1 MACIKKLNSD
11 ILFDCANFAVIGG
24 VGNVDELVLI
34 NSDDISTVSIV
45 NGLATVTMKTGT
57 KGFTANSI
65 RNSIS
70 YTDAIKT
77 SDVAPNMEEHSII
90 IKLMTTN
97 TVDAAEFSVLR
108 QQLLG
113 GNFRVAFK
121 STTTGLYYLAG
132 ALAGL
137 EANDLATDS
146 ATDGVT
152 TITLKTP
159 DASLG
164 DTLAGLTK
172 VAYDKLKVA
181 AT

>member
-1 MACIKKLNSD
+1 MACIKKLDKD

-24 VGNVDELVLI
+24 VGNIDELILL
-34 NSDDISTVSIV
+34 NSDDIATVSLAAGV
-45 NGLATVTMKTGT
+45 ATVTMKATT
-57 KGFTANSI
+57 KGFIVNSI
-65 RNSIS
+65 RNSVS

-77 SDVAPNMEEHSII
+77 SEIAPSMEEHSII
-90 IKLMTTN
+90 IKLMSTN
-97 TVDAAEFSVLR
+97 TVDAAGFSVLR
-108 QQLLG
+108 QQLIG
-113 GNFRVAFK
+113 GNFRAAFK

-137 EANDLATDS
+137 EASDLATDS

-172 VAYDKLKVA
+172 EAYNKLKTA
-181 AT
+181 AV

>member
-1 MACIKKLNSD
+1 MACIKKLDKD

-24 VGNVDELVLI
+24 VGNVDELVLL
-34 NSDDISTVSIV
+34 NSEDISTISIV
-45 NGLATVTMKTGT
+45 DGAATVTMKTGK

-70 YTDAIKT
+70 YTDGIKT
-77 SDVAPNMEEHSII
+77 SEIAPNMEEHSII
-90 IKLMTTN
+90 IKLMSTN
-97 TVDAAEFSVLR
+97 TVDAASFSVLR

-113 GNFRVAFK
+113 GNFRAAFK
-121 STTTGLYYLAG
+121 STNTGLYYLAG

-137 EANDLATDS
+137 EASDLATDS

-172 VAYDKLKVA
+172 VTYDKLKVA
-181 AT
+181 AA

>member
-70 YTDAIKT
+70 YADAIKT

-113 GNFRVAFK
+113 GKFRAAFK

>member
-1 MACIKKLNSD
+1 MACIKKLDSD
-11 ILFDCANFAVIGG
+11 ILFDCANFAIIGG
-24 VGNVDELVLI
+24 VGNIDELVLL
-34 NSDDISTVSIV
+34 NSDDISAISIAD
-45 NGLATVTMKTGT
+45 GAATVTMKSGT

-77 SDVAPNMEEHSII
+77 SEVAPNMEEHSII

-97 TVDAAEFSVLR
+97 AADAAGFTVLR

-113 GNFRVAFK
+113 GNFRAAFK

-137 EANDLATDS
+137 EASDMATDS

-172 VAYDKLKVA
+172 AAYDKLKVA
-181 AT
+181 AA